1 MRVPTLIPPGI
12 EAAAWRFAKASL
24 RDGHGKYASTML
36 AREGVPRIIEF
47 YDNDGTQHF
56 CENIKDSK
64 HLDLGSGF
72 YGSCFF
78 ASNQLACLGC
88 PFKGNLWGDF
98 GCLFFGQALAIQY
111 IYPV

>member
-24 RDGHGKYASTML
+24 RDGHDKYASTML

-56 CENIKDSK
+56 CENIKGCWYELFDDLDGDSDAK
-64 HLDLGSGF
+64 
-72 YGSCFF
+72 
-78 ASNQLACLGC
+78 
-88 PFKGNLWGDF
+88 
-98 GCLFFGQALAIQY
+98 
-111 IYPV
+111 